1 MSRLREISSNAH
13 LGPILVI
20 GLPTLGYI
28 AVLLFDPSRTLV
40 LWERAAPPALP
51 LALLAM
57 GLIVHSVI
65 VLIVLARLPRALASK
80 HVIWLLGYVF
90 IAGLLLQTAATHI
103 VEPFPLRGLAFR
115 QYSDFTGGYFTVG
128 VRVDD
133 LREWL
138 ARFAQEMEGYNV
150 HAERHPPGLPMIFW
164 LGVQLLRPF
173 PTLATAL
180 EPTLRP
186 LACFDLRPGE
196 LDSVQIAAGLF
207 GILVETVAAWSVPI
221 LLFAFVRR
229 IADDR
234 AAATAAL
241 LYPLVPGAL
250 MWASQ
255 WDRSFGLFTLAVLL
269 CVEVML
275 GALPWS
281 GRGFV
286 AAFSAGLVLFSGTL
300 MSFGNLPI
308 AMIGG
313 LYAVVRI
320 WQSKQMHLW
329 PVWLARGTLA
339 LAGLAG
345 PWAALVLLAGFDLLG
360 SYNTA
365 MRLHLALERDYWPFV
380 LWHPWDILTFTGL
393 PLAMIAICFAWMR
406 MPALALAWIV
416 TLAAQSLLHVARGET
431 GRVWMY
437 FAPAIVALSSL
448 WLTERLGAILFAR
461 LVFVVVLLAAQATTH
476 IGLLRVIGYGVDP
489 ITVPNPVLPADLVP
503 TEIRFEPNGEIR
515 LLGYRL
521 KPMFSP
527 GETGVIDL
535 YWRRDGDGLLPRA
548 RKVFIHVADTPED
561 RYRIVNQD
569 GRPANWTLPT
579 TCWQPGQVVHDRH
592 VFTVAADALPGEY
605 YVLIGLYD
613 ELTGERAFVHTAQ
626 LAIANAVAL
635 PSKLT
640 IASLDRKRPDHNSV
654 TSVGR
659 Q

>member
-1 MSRLREISSNAH
+1 MNQRRETGLCAY
-13 LGPILVI
+13 LGQVLII
-20 GLPTLGYI
+20 GLPTLVYV
-28 AVLLFDPSRTLV
+28 AALLFDPSRTLV
-40 LWERAAPPALP
+40 LWERTAPPALP
-51 LALLAM
+51 LALLAIS
-57 GLIVHSVI
+57 LTAHSV
-65 VLIVLARLPRALASK
+65 VTLIVLARLPDALSGRHMIGLCA
-80 HVIWLLGYVF
+80 YVF
-90 IAGLLLQTAATHI
+90 VAGVLLQTAATHI

-133 LREWL
+133 LGGWL
-138 ARFAQEMEGYNV
+138 ARFAQEMESYNV

-173 PTLATAL
+173 PAIATAL

-207 GILVETVAAWSVPI
+207 GILVETLAAWSVPI

-234 AAATAAL
+234 AAVTAAL

-269 CVEVML
+269 FVEVML
-275 GALPWS
+275 GAPPLS

-286 AAFSAGLVLFSGTL
+286 AAFSAGLVLFLATL

-320 WQSKQMHLW
+320 WQLKQLHLW
-329 PVWLARGTLA
+329 LVWLARGALA
-339 LAGLAG
+339 LAGLIG

-380 LWHPWDILTFTGL
+380 LWHPWDILTFAGL
-393 PLAMIAICFAWMR
+393 PLAVAALCFAWR
-406 MPALALAWIV
+406 RAPALALAWV
-416 TLAAQSLLHVARGET
+416 GTLVVQSLLHVARGET

-437 FAPAIVALSSL
+437 FAPTIVALGSL
-448 WLTERLGAILFAR
+448 WLTDRQGVVSSTR
-461 LVFVVVLLAAQATTH
+461 LVFVAGLLVAQATAH

-489 ITVPNPVLPADLVP
+489 ITVPNPALPADLVP

-515 LLGYRL
+515 LIGYRL
-521 KPMFSP
+521 KPVFSP

-535 YWRRDGDGLLPRA
+535 YWRHDGNGSLPRA

-561 RYRIVNQD
+561 HYRIVNQD

-635 PSKLT
+635 PTRLT
-640 IASLDRKRPDHNSV
+640 V
-654 TSVGR
+654 TSN
-659 Q
+659 